1 MSNNKATSQERGSLD
16 LFCRTTI
23 EEIKKIFKDEAM
35 LIFFILVPLLYPLL
49 YSWIY
54 TNEVV
59 REVPVAVVDM
69 SRSSMSREFIRK
81 FDASPDTRVAF
92 YCNSVDEAKNLIGK
106 QEAFGI
112 LYFPTDFNINTN
124 RMEQSHVS
132 IYSDMSFMLYY
143 KNILQTATAV
153 AGKMNEKIQISRA
166 GNMTEREDEITVKPL
181 DFDEVQIFNTTGGYG
196 NFIIPGVLMLII
208 QQTLLLGAGITAGTS
223 RERGLGMGQALHG
236 NTTGSMLM
244 SLTGRATAFFLIY
257 AIMTAYLTLIVPRI
271 FSFTSILQGGD
282 LLCFMLPYL
291 LACIFFSITL
301 SSMMKHREDVML
313 IVVFSSVP
321 LLFMSGVSWPQSS
334 IPEFWQWVSALFP
347 STFGIRGFV
356 RMNTMGAMLEDVRPE
371 YIMLWVQAIFYFTT
385 SLIAF
390 MLSNKKTKQEAQTE
404 NAQ

>member
-166 GNMTEREDEITVKPL
+166 GNMTEREDEITIKPL

-244 SLTGRATAFFLIY
+244 SLTGRTTAFFLIY

-334 IPEFWQWVSALFP
+334 IPEFWQWVSAIFP

-371 YIMLWVQAIFYFTT
+371 YIMLWVQTVFYFTT

>member
-371 YIMLWVQAIFYFTT
+371 YIMLWVQAVFYFTT